1 MREKGAVKNERK
13 RSGEEV
19 DDLSFRGG
27 ATELRASE
35 EGGSLLLDTCYS
47 VSRKRLTR

>member
-1 MREKGAVKNERK
+1 MREKGIREKGAMMNQRK
-13 RSGEEV
+13 ESGEEV

-47 VSRKRLTR
+47 VS